1 MYSEV
6 VRVSREAKRELER
19 LQARLVIEAGRKYS
33 LQELVD
39 AAIRVALRRQEE
51 LLEELGEWRPL
62 SREEAEKLLDMY
74 SIDADVEDV
83 EKDMKEVLY
92 PEHTG

>member
-1 MYSEV
+1 M
-6 VRVSREAKRELER
+6 RVSREAKRELER
-19 LQARLVIEAGRKYS
+19 LQARLVIEAGHKYS

-51 LLEELGEWRPL
+51 LFEELGEWRPL

-74 SIDADVEDV
+74 SIDAGVEDV

>member
-1 MYSEV
+1 M
-6 VRVSREAKRELER
+6 RVSREAKRELER

-62 SREEAEKLLDMY
+62 GRGEAEKLLDMY